1 MPLLRALGAA
11 LLLLAVA
18 SPAPAAALRDSLLVS
33 PSWLG
38 DHLHDA
44 DLVLLHIGEKPDY
57 DAGHIPGARFVE
69 MHDLDDHSGAATLE
83 MPPPEAL
90 RNRLVALG
98 ISKGS
103 HVIVYYAT
111 DWVSPATRI
120 VFTLDYAGLDHV
132 SLLDGGMGAWVKSG
146 HQLTTEATQSRAGA
160 LPTLK
165 TRATVVD
172 ADFVRS
178 HTTTPGFAVI
188 DGRAAVFYDG
198 VQEGGPRDHRA
209 SGHIAG
215 AHSVPFESVFNDD
228 LTLKSPDELTAL
240 FAKADVKPGDTVIG
254 YCHIGQ
260 QATAML
266 FAART
271 LGHPVLLYDG
281 SFEDWARRSYPIE
294 NPAKKAK

>member
-1 MPLLRALGAA
+1 M
-11 LLLLAVA
+11 
-18 SPAPAAALRDSLLVS
+18 
-33 PSWLG
+33 
-38 DHLHDA
+38 
-44 DLVLLHIGEKPDY
+44 
-57 DAGHIPGARFVE
+57 
-69 MHDLDDHSGAATLE
+69 
-83 MPPPEAL
+83 
-90 RNRLVALG
+90 
-98 ISKGS
+98 
-103 HVIVYYAT
+103 
-111 DWVSPATRI
+111 
-120 VFTLDYAGLDHV
+120 
-132 SLLDGGMGAWVKSG
+132 
-146 HQLTTEATQSRAGA
+146 
-160 LPTLK
+160 
-165 TRATVVD
+165 D

-178 HTTTPGFAVI
+178 HTRTPGFAVI

-281 SFEDWARRSYPIE
+281 SFEDWARRRLSDRE
-294 NPAKKAK
+294 SGEEGQMNGPAGRVPMRIRTSRASASASCCSRRSWWSAAGSVRPARSAPRPPALVRTGRSPARAATARTSRATSRRRAARGANGCCSRSPG